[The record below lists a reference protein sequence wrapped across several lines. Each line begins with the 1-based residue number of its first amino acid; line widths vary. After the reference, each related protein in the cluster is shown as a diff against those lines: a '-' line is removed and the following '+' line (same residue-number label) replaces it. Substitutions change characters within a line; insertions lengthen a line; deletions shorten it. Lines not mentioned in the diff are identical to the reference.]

1 LEQNVNH
8 QPVLEIPKLRRVIGT
23 TDFVSGEPIVTD
35 GCRYMSQ
42 VNDYFMLTSA
52 SLCENGERLQM
63 AHLRHSANGSNER
76 SPDIRLGGVIY
87 QGHTALTDYH
97 STPFQVLCLLD
108 FEYVCFE
115 RRTVSFFTQFNS
127 GIFPWY

>member
-1 LEQNVNH
+1 M
-8 QPVLEIPKLRRVIGT
+8 PKL
-23 TDFVSGEPIVTD
+23 
-35 GCRYMSQ
+35 
-42 VNDYFMLTSA
+42 
-52 SLCENGERLQM
+52 
-63 AHLRHSANGSNER
+63 AHVAIYCGLVRFER

>member
-1 LEQNVNH
+1 MN
-8 QPVLEIPKLRRVIGT
+8 IGGDLRLI
-23 TDFVSGEPIVTD
+23 I
-35 GCRYMSQ
+35 
-42 VNDYFMLTSA
+42 YFIDTATHCQRRKISFYTVW
-52 SLCENGERLQM
+52 
-63 AHLRHSANGSNER
+63 AHLRRSANGSNER
-76 SPDIRLGGVIY
+76 KAVIRLGGVIY